1 MNFLLHVPLTRGSTR
16 GNWITAQRWAGI
28 LETLGHSVNTVD
40 PDEVLKSD
48 FAAYDCLIGLHARR
62 SSAVIHQWK
71 RENPSRTVIVA
82 LTGTDLHLDLSAG
95 GIRTAM
101 VMDSLQV
108 ADHIVLLE
116 PEGRAKLPREV
127 HHKCCVIFQ
136 SSPKARVKSQ
146 GNNDEFCVSMLAHLR
161 DVKDPSL
168 IVKAL
173 EYLPSESRIRV
184 VHAGEATTQ
193 DWCNQASRWNRNC
206 PRYQWL
212 GPVPHDQALT
222 VLANSQ
228 LTVLTSQHEGAPGV
242 FSEAAAHGVPVLAT
256 AITASLGILGGNH
269 PGLFEVGD
277 ASELARLMWQAESEP
292 GFYQQLFTASN
303 SLCDRLSPEQE
314 VLAWGGLVEQFDV
327 AAG

>member
-1 MNFLLHVPLTRGSTR
+1 MNFLLHVPLSRGSTR

-95 GIRTAM
+95 GLRSAM
-101 VMDSLQV
+101 VMESLQV

-116 PEGRAKLPREV
+116 PEGRTKLPREV
-127 HHKCCVIFQ
+127 HQKCCVIFQ
-136 SSPKARVKSQ
+136 SSPKARVNSQ
-146 GNNDEFCVSMLAHLR
+146 GNDDEFCVSMLAHLR

-184 VHAGEATTQ
+184 VHAGEATTDFWNQ
-193 DWCNQASRWNRNC
+193 QASQWDQHC
-206 PRYQWL
+206 PRYHWL
-212 GPVPHDQALT
+212 GSVPHDEALT
-222 VLANSQ
+222 LLAGSK
-228 LTVLTSQHEGAPGV
+228 LTVLTSHHEGAPGV
-242 FSEAAAHGVPVLAT
+242 FSEAAAHAVPVLAT
-256 AITASLGILGGNH
+256 AITASVGILGGNH
-269 PGLFEVGD
+269 PGLFQPGD
-277 ASELARLMWQAESEP
+277 ASGLARLMWKAESEP
-292 GFYQQLFTASN
+292 LFYKQLTTASCA
-303 SLCDRLSPEQE
+303 LCERLSPEQE
-314 VLAWGGLVEQFDV
+314 VQSWRDLIGNFDCSSE
-327 AAG
+327 